1 MRIESGGGREGGRK
15 RERRIRADGREVK
28 EDTGGTAVCVARAC
42 VRLYV
47 CVCRCGAALS
57 RRRQRRRRRRRRKR
71 WRRGSDGRGNLKP
84 DQLIGRNEKSRV
96 VGLRG

>member
-1 MRIESGGGREGGRK
+1 MRIESGGGREGGREEAREK
-15 RERRIRADGREVK
+15 REREVK
-28 EDTGGTAVCVARAC
+28 EDTGGIVVCVARAC

-47 CVCRCGAALS
+47 RACRCGTALS